1 LQAAPQ
7 ARRGYELIFP
17 RSVDPA
23 NQINDSRHF
32 VFGNITWRVDGP
44 DSLWRMQKLC
54 ESEFNRCLKRAAE
67 SPHKVKRPGITL
79 SILQNKPQENKKYK
93 KIQ

>member
-23 NQINDSRHF
+23 NKINDSRHF
-32 VFGNITWRVDGP
+32 AFGNITWRVDGP

-54 ESEFNRCLKRAAE
+54 ESKFKSLFKKSSGMAA
-67 SPHKVKRPGITL
+67 
-79 SILQNKPQENKKYK
+79 
-93 KIQ
+93 